1 MRRGRGPERLRLRT
15 SYPIPLPQARGG
27 RSLARRPPP
36 SCTQGS
42 SLSPH
47 SWLKEVPTLSVG
59 ATDRVPDPGGD
70 PGPGPGVLWQGG
82 HLHPCRGNLYT
93 GLGGGCTP
101 SEASRDPY
109 TWTRA
114 PKVGLAAQSAAGPRP
129 VPASWPRALTGLAT
143 RQCPPG
149 RTLSR
154 PTRSGSERTLLS
166 LEPPTLGKGLLS
178 REHLPQRGCPAPRP
192 PCQAGSDPWWPRG
205 ALRLQHHRAAVPRHR
220 TGKRLLSQ
228 VLAPGQNCPLPCC
241 ESQTG
246 PRERPAPLLGPPAPE
261 ECGCEGTGRPA
272 GQGHSDTA
280 LASYLTPAGDT
291 DLWSGVSQHQPLDA
305 TGHRKGGRPRD
316 EAWATR
322 GRHVLWEPGST
333 ASEVTA
339 GL

>member
-109 TWTRA
+109 AWTRA

-178 REHLPQRGCPAPRP
+178 REHLPRRGCPAPRP
-192 PCQAGSDPWWPRG
+192 PP
-205 ALRLQHHRAAVPRHR
+205 
-220 TGKRLLSQ
+220 
-228 VLAPGQNCPLPCC
+228 PGRQRPL
-241 ESQTG
+241 
-246 PRERPAPLLGPPAPE
+246 
-261 ECGCEGTGRPA
+261 
-272 GQGHSDTA
+272 
-280 LASYLTPAGDT
+280 
-291 DLWSGVSQHQPLDA
+291 VA
-305 TGHRKGGRPRD
+305 TGSTPLAASQGRRSPPQDRE
-316 EAWATR
+316 EAAFPSPGTR
-322 GRHVLWEPGST
+322 TELPSSLLRVPDRSP
-333 ASEVTA
+333 
-339 GL
+339 

>member
-178 REHLPQRGCPAPRP
+178 REHLPRRGCPAPRP
-192 PCQAGSDPWWPRG
+192 PPARPAATPGGHGVHSACSITGPPFPATGQGRGCFPKSWHPDRTALFPAASPR
-205 ALRLQHHRAAVPRHR
+205 QVPVRGLH
-220 TGKRLLSQ
+220 LSS
-228 VLAPGQNCPLPCC
+228 APLPQR
-241 ESQTG
+241 SVAV
-246 PRERPAPLLGPPAPE
+246 RA
-261 ECGCEGTGRPA
+261 
-272 GQGHSDTA
+272 
-280 LASYLTPAGDT
+280 
-291 DLWSGVSQHQPLDA
+291 
-305 TGHRKGGRPRD
+305 RD
-316 EAWATR
+316 VLR
-322 GRHVLWEPGST
+322 GRGTRTRP
-333 ASEVTA
+333 
-339 GL
+339 